1 MVLLQDDL
9 FKKMRPPSFIIIA
22 HTITERISRV
32 GTNLLEILGSCSFHV
47 FYIRTPVIVQYI
59 RKALDITTK
68 NKIYLCVYTFLLLLV
83 ILPWV
88 VAFRM
93 EESLLHDAYLDLL
106 TNTTD

>member
-1 MVLLQDDL
+1 
-9 FKKMRPPSFIIIA
+9 MRPPSFIIIA